1 MKNIKKLFMIL
12 LIVISLLFIVN
23 VSADTSKVEITN
35 ITVKDKSGTITVV
48 DPTFESNEITSNITF
63 TQKDDFVTFELTL
76 KNSDSTNKYKV
87 GSIDDNNTNNNIS
100 IEYGYSDDYISKN
113 ETTKLTITLKYNN
126 QLINID
132 NINLDNLTININ
144 LVSENGDS
152 SSVIINPK
160 TGDHLIFY
168 FVLLTISII
177 GLVLIVTKKKK
188 NDLKIG
194 ILLLAFAIVMVPFV
208 TFAFEPLEISIKFSS
223 IDIKGKFETYNITID
238 SKDGSEQIVK
248 SITYGQPIGELPNN
262 PTKDG
267 YDFEKWVDQN
277 GNQITSET
285 IITGPIDI
293 IAKYNIIDYSI
304 VYDLDDGSLEEGKNN
319 PTSYNVESDSITL
332 ENPSKKGYTFTGWT
346 GTGLTG
352 LSTTVTI
359 PSGSIENRNYVA
371 NYSANEN
378 TKYTVIHKYQNYDLT
393 SYTED
398 KEVLTGKTDTS
409 VTPTFKSVYGFND
422 PESTQTINVDGD
434 EKAEVT
440 YIYTRKNF
448 NFEITDRTYID
459 EDVTTAN
466 NSYLYE
472 TSITIKAVDRPGYS
486 FEWSDGDKNLERTF
500 DLTDNTSLST
510 VYTPNT
516 NTKYRVEHYKMK
528 FAEGDYELAA
538 YQNLEGTTDAPITPT
553 VNEYEGF
560 TSPAAQ
566 STTIAGTGDRVVKYY
581 YNRKQV
587 NVTVNNPENVV
598 EGNVS
603 GKYYYDQE
611 ITLTAKE
618 IENHKFYK
626 WSNDETTNSLTIK
639 IGLNDIEIGPIYIEN
654 NQVIVSFD
662 TDEGTG
668 VESQVV
674 NIGGKAT
681 RPETDPTKE
690 GYKFRNWYADEK
702 HLTLFDF
709 NNTTITEDT
718 TIYALF
724 IEDVFTTIFSQSDEC
739 IFNGKDGVI
748 EGENCAYANGTNKY
762 IDTGVKLYGEE
773 NHEKDYEIGFTIE
786 SYDKVNQVAQA
797 TFMNTKLEGDS
808 FPGLVFRIKNSEFS
822 RLDFSS
828 NYNIK
833 ENERRYFDSNDVHQV
848 KIYRIYN
855 EETKVQEIFYKIDDG
870 KRIKM
875 NDLSKHNPI
884 FELNVWFGA
893 APANVS
899 ASQAQRHLVGTLK
912 DIYIKVGI
920 FKEN

>member
-100 IEYGYSDDYISKN
+100 IEYGYSDEYISKN

-319 PTSYNVESDSITL
+319 PISYNVESDSITL

-352 LSTTVTI
+352 LTTTVTI

-448 NFEITDRTYID
+448 SFEITDRTYID

-486 FEWSDGDKNLERTF
+486 FECSDGDKNLERTF
-500 DLTDNTSLST
+500 DLTDNTS
-510 VYTPNT
+510 
-516 NTKYRVEHYKMK
+516 
-528 FAEGDYELAA
+528 
-538 YQNLEGTTDAPITPT
+538 
-553 VNEYEGF
+553 
-560 TSPAAQ
+560 
-566 STTIAGTGDRVVKYY
+566 
-581 YNRKQV
+581 
-587 NVTVNNPENVV
+587 
-598 EGNVS
+598 
-603 GKYYYDQE
+603 
-611 ITLTAKE
+611 
-618 IENHKFYK
+618 
-626 WSNDETTNSLTIK
+626 
-639 IGLNDIEIGPIYIEN
+639 
-654 NQVIVSFD
+654 
-662 TDEGTG
+662 
-668 VESQVV
+668 
-674 NIGGKAT
+674 
-681 RPETDPTKE
+681 
-690 GYKFRNWYADEK
+690 
-702 HLTLFDF
+702 
-709 NNTTITEDT
+709 
-718 TIYALF
+718 
-724 IEDVFTTIFSQSDEC
+724 
-739 IFNGKDGVI
+739 
-748 EGENCAYANGTNKY
+748 
-762 IDTGVKLYGEE
+762 
-773 NHEKDYEIGFTIE
+773 
-786 SYDKVNQVAQA
+786 
-797 TFMNTKLEGDS
+797 
-808 FPGLVFRIKNSEFS
+808 
-822 RLDFSS
+822 
-828 NYNIK
+828 
-833 ENERRYFDSNDVHQV
+833 
-848 KIYRIYN
+848 
-855 EETKVQEIFYKIDDG
+855 
-870 KRIKM
+870 
-875 NDLSKHNPI
+875 
-884 FELNVWFGA
+884 
-893 APANVS
+893 
-899 ASQAQRHLVGTLK
+899 
-912 DIYIKVGI
+912 
-920 FKEN
+920 